1 MKMGKLYSHQTI
13 ISNEGTAVDRVVNI
27 DHTNPNI
34 REELQMLKLE
44 NEVDP
49 RIVQPKH
56 LKGQKI
62 LYRRGEEI
70 LMSEVAL
77 IGGECYVMYWGASM
91 KITEMDGWVKLPVVS
106 YL

>member
-1 MKMGKLYSHQTI
+1 
-13 ISNEGTAVDRVVNI
+13 
-27 DHTNPNI
+27 
-34 REELQMLKLE
+34 MLKLE

-62 LYRRGEEI
+62 LYRRGNEI
-70 LMSEVAL
+70 LMSEVAV
-77 IGGECYVMYWGASM
+77 IADECYVMYWGISM
-91 KITEMDGWVKLPVVS
+91 KISEMDGWVKLPVVS

>member
-1 MKMGKLYSHQTI
+1 M
-13 ISNEGTAVDRVVNI
+13 
-27 DHTNPNI
+27 
-34 REELQMLKLE
+34 LQLE

-62 LYRRGEEI
+62 LFRRGEEI
-70 LMSEVAL
+70 LMSEVSL
-77 IGGECYVMYWGASM
+77 IGGECYVMYWGISM
-91 KITEMDGWVKLPVVS
+91 KLSQMDGWLKLPVVS